1 MFSNYWKVAIRSLL
15 KRKGYTAINILGLA
29 TGMAV
34 CGMIVLFIHS
44 ELNYDDFQPNGDRIY
59 RIVLDRIYPGRTT
72 SYAEIPPSIR
82 TAVYKEFPEVAV
94 TTGFQDA
101 TTNGALPV
109 EADDRSFYE
118 PHAFLA
124 DSNFFQ
130 VFPTRFREGDP
141 RTALKKPFTA
151 VLPEA
156 TAKRYYGSAAAAMGK
171 VMNVDDNLKFTVTGV
186 CDDLPDNSHLAYNI
200 LLSAASLPF
209 AQRTDYTGFDTYTYL
224 LLKPHADPA
233 ALESKLPVIVEKYVA
248 GVISRGFGMS
258 YAQFRAAGNGYH
270 YYLQPLRRIHL
281 ISDLEA
287 EIRPN
292 GSMRSI
298 YIFGIIAVFI
308 LCIACINFV
317 NLSTARSVERAK
329 EVGMRKTFGSEIRSL
344 IGQFLLES
352 VLVSLLSMALSLL
365 LMWLLLPVFNRM
377 WDKDLSLQLFLEP
390 VRLVALFLFGVVVG
404 LLAGIYPAF
413 VLSSFRPVVV
423 LKGKF
428 KSNRY
433 GAALRN
439 GLVIFQF
446 VISIVLII
454 CTITVNRQMQFMTG
468 DRLGFRKDHII
479 EIDGTE
485 AVGKESIAFRN
496 QLAGIAGVEMV
507 SGTDNLPGS
516 NIFFGTSFQPYGTH
530 QTVTGR
536 GIIVDDRFAAIL
548 GLEMKRGRFFSR
560 DFPTDSLALV
570 LNEKA
575 VTALGLKEPVVGSR
589 LISPEA
595 FDAGDGTPNVF
606 TVIGVVGDFNYQTL
620 HQAIAPL
627 FFIDATK
634 VGGLTTMTAVR
645 VKSDQFGAT
654 LAAIERTWRQFVPYR
669 ALRYN
674 FLDQRVAD
682 QYKSEQTTRRIFTIF
697 SALAIFIA
705 CIGLLGL
712 VAYATQQRLREI
724 SIRKVL
730 GAGAGTIAWMLSR
743 DFLRLVT
750 ISALV
755 AFPLAWLAMHAWLQT
770 FVYRVSLSWWIFALA
785 WALSLAITLLT
796 TGYQAIRAAITN
808 PAKALRSE

>member
-44 ELNYDDFQPNGDRIY
+44 ELNYDNFQSNGDRIY
-59 RIVLDRIYPGRTT
+59 RIALDRQYPGRTT
-72 SYAEIPPSIR
+72 SYAIIPPSIG
-82 TAVYKEFPEVAV
+82 TAVYKEFPEVEV

-109 EADDRSFYE
+109 EANDRSFYE

-124 DSNFFQ
+124 DSNFFR
-130 VFPTRFREGDP
+130 VFPTRFLEGDP
-141 RTALKKPFTA
+141 KTALQKPFAA

-156 TAKRYYGSAAAAMGK
+156 TAKRYYGSAEAAMGK
-171 VMNVDDNLKFTVTGV
+171 VMNVDDNFKFTVTGV
-186 CDDLPDNSHLAYNI
+186 CDDLPDNSHLAYDI
-200 LLSAASLPF
+200 LLSAVSLPF
-209 AQRTDYTGFDTYTYL
+209 AQRTDYAGFDTYVYL

-233 ALESKLPVIVEKYVA
+233 VLGSKLPVIVEKYVSGA
-248 GVISRGFGMS
+248 ISREFGMT
-258 YAQFRAAGNGYH
+258 YAQFQAAGNGYH

-329 EVGMRKTFGSEIRSL
+329 EVGMRKTFGSEKRSL

-352 VLVSLLSMALSLL
+352 VLVGLLSIALSLL

-377 WDKDLSLQLFLEP
+377 WGKDLSLQLFLEP
-390 VRLVALFLFGVVVG
+390 VRLLGLLLFGVVVG
-404 LLAGIYPAF
+404 LLAGVYPAF
-413 VLSSFRPVVV
+413 VLSSFRPVIV

-439 GLVIFQF
+439 GLVVFQF

-468 DRLGFRKDHII
+468 DRLGFRKDHIL

-485 AVGKESIAFRN
+485 AVGKQTTAFRN
-496 QLAGIAGVEMV
+496 QLARIAGVEMV
-507 SGTDNLPGS
+507 SGTDNMPGS
-516 NIFFGTSFQPYGTH
+516 NVFFGIPFQPYGSH
-530 QTVTGR
+530 QSVTGR
-536 GIIVDDRFAAIL
+536 GMIVDDRFAAIL
-548 GLEMKRGRFFSR
+548 GLEMKKGRFFSR
-560 DFPTDSLALV
+560 DFPTDTLAIV
-570 LNEKA
+570 LNEQA
-575 VTALGLKEPVVGSR
+575 VAALGLKEPVIGSR
-589 LISPEA
+589 LNSPGLPNA
-595 FDAGDGTPNVF
+595 RDGSPNSYA
-606 TVIGVVGDFNYQTL
+606 VIGVVGDFNYQTL
-620 HQAIAPL
+620 HQPIAPL
-627 FFIDATK
+627 FLLDAAK
-634 VGGLTTMTAVR
+634 AGLTTMTAVR
-645 VKSDQFGAT
+645 VKSDQFNAT

-669 ALRYN
+669 ALRYS

-697 SALAIFIA
+697 SGLAIFIA

-755 AFPLAWLAMHAWLQT
+755 AFPLAWLAMHAWLET

-796 TGYQAIRAAITN
+796 TGYQAIRAAVTN
-808 PAKALRSE
+808 PVMALRSE